1 MAINETYTGLE
12 IIHLEDF
19 SSEITL
25 EASNLARNFAGVQ
38 NSIVYEI
45 NEDDYLQKALFGE
58 ICKLVYSSTG
68 CATNTSA
75 SWAEIATS
83 PKVKCLNNE
92 LVFSATLDRPNSSAN
107 VYLTTLNT
115 KSVPNL
121 GLLFTIPD
129 GYSDKRVILSFDYV
143 PIDGNILPLRNHGT
157 VTMVRP
163 MLSAEIND
171 PKATYVF
178 PNNKRGGRAEFVFES
193 GRLKIYFRG
202 EMVSDTVYTDKT
214 MLFGEVWTQ
223 VPFTNT
229 GINMSNVPEVFT
241 PFLIANLAMVAV
253 PLESSLDRL
262 GALRVEKTFV
272 SHLDGVPHSEEDAL
286 NGTVP
291 DDGLFVEVG
300 SLEKTIKFNKLNLR
314 PREYI
319 IGNEVCLAST
329 DPLVS
334 GVMECDFYD
343 GALPVLQKEFQL
355 LGMRSPRKQIG
366 SLILGD
372 APEDYE
378 NVSIKIKS
386 LEG

>member
-1 MAINETYTGLE
+1 MAINEAYAGLE

-25 EASNLARNFAGVQ
+25 EASNPARNFAGVQ
-38 NSIVYEI
+38 NSIVHEI
-45 NEDDYLQKALFGE
+45 NKSNYSQKALFGE

-75 SWAEIATS
+75 SWAEVATN
-83 PKVKCLNNE
+83 PKVRCLNNE
-92 LVFSATLDRPNSSAN
+92 LVVSATIDKPNSSAN

-115 KSVPNL
+115 KSVPSI

-129 GYSDKRVILSFDYV
+129 GYSDKRVILSFDYLPV
-143 PIDGNILPLRNHGT
+143 DGNILPLRNHGT

-163 MLSAEIND
+163 SVSAEIND

-178 PNNKRGGRAEFVFES
+178 PNNFNGGRAEFVFES

-214 MLFGEVWTQ
+214 MLFGDVWTQ

-229 GINMSNVPEVFT
+229 GINMTNVPDEFT
-241 PFLIANLAMVAV
+241 PFSIANLAMVSV

-262 GALRVEKTFV
+262 GALRVEKTLV
-272 SHLDGVPHSEEDAL
+272 SHLDGVPHSPEDAL

-300 SLEKTIKFNKLNLR
+300 SIEKTIKFNALSLKPGEHIL
-314 PREYI
+314 
-319 IGNEVCLAST
+319 GNEVCLASS
-329 DPLVS
+329 DPLVT
-334 GVMECDFYD
+334 GVLNCDIYD
-343 GALPVLQKEFQL
+343 DVLPVLQKEFQL
-355 LGMRSPRKQIG
+355 LGNRSPRKQVG
-366 SLILGD
+366 SLVLGD